1 MGIAEQIS
9 LRSRRRKLELFMEE
23 LRPTA
28 ETTVLDV
35 GAHEQAFAESRESS
49 TNNFFEEF
57 YPWPERLTALGLHD
71 GTGFTAHYPKIRYVQ
86 GDGLELPFADG
97 EFDVVFSNAVV
108 EHVGGVEQQRR
119 FASEAARV
127 GKRVFMTT
135 PNRHFPIET
144 HTKLPFVHWLP
155 RSAEHKVYDALGRH
169 WATKIDLL
177 SARDFA
183 ALFPGKVRVK
193 NLGMTLVAIVD
204 YRTRS
209 RARARRAAARRGAGS
224 SHAASTRCP

>member
-1 MGIAEQIS
+1 VGIADSVS
-9 LRSRRRKLELFMEE
+9 LRSRKRKLELFMEE
-23 LRPTA
+23 LGPNA

-35 GAHEQAFAESRESS
+35 GAHEQAFGESRESS

-71 GTGFTAHYPKIRYVQ
+71 GTGFQAHYPTIRYVQ
-86 GDGLELPFADG
+86 GDGLELPFADD
-97 EFDVVFSNAVV
+97 EFDIVFSNAVV

-119 FASEAARV
+119 FVAEAVRV

-144 HTKLPFVHWLP
+144 HTKLPLVHWLP
-155 RSAEHKVYDALGRH
+155 RKAEHRVYDALGRH

-177 SARDFA
+177 SAKDFA
-183 ALFPGKVRVK
+183 ALFPGPVRVK

-204 YRTRS
+204 
-209 RARARRAAARRGAGS
+209 
-224 SHAASTRCP
+224 